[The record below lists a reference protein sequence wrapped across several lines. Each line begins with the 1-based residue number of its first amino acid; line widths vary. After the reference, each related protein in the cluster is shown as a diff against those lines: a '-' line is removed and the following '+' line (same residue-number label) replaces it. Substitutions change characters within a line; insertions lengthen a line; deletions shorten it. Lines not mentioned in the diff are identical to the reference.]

1 MDRKR
6 ETSNR
11 KETSIARLF
20 LHFTVLFC
28 IGAAA
33 AAGMSFLLIV
43 LMENVGAIYPA
54 NYAETFLS
62 ERQEEIRTAE
72 RVEETM
78 IPPGSDYGVY
88 ETDGTWAYGSFD
100 EQERDKAWEASGRS
114 DTFAGEG
121 YFYRFILRE
130 DQKRCIV
137 RYRLEM
143 CYRSEV
149 MNRILPR
156 PEWVLIGTFLLLF
169 FGQTAW
175 LVRYFSGKLKREL
188 SGLKEITDKIAE
200 NDLEFTAVSSELTE
214 VNEVVASLTHLKEAL
229 RESLERQWDMEREKT
244 LRLRA
249 LSHDIKTPLTIIRG
263 NAELM
268 AEEEISGEQKKWN
281 KTILENTGQIESYLT
296 AMRNVLKEENDAEE
310 LISVSADSL
319 QQMLFAQA
327 SQMAEAKHLP
337 IEVVRMESFPQ
348 TDVKFRIRK
357 VQILRAWE
365 NLVGNAL
372 EYTDPTRG
380 IRVEAAVQ
388 DVMVQETAVGEM
400 TVKSGACS
408 LRFCVTDYGNGF
420 SQKDLRCGTQE
431 FYRGDDSRHDRSHQG
446 LGLTIAKRFIEAQGG
461 KLELKNSEC
470 PQEGGQVSLYIA
482 GNKEGKLD
490 LF

>member
-143 CYRSEV
+143 RYRSEV

-156 PEWVLIGTFLLLF
+156 PEWVLIGTFLFLF

-214 VNEVVASLTHLKEAL
+214 VNEVVASLAHLKEAL
-229 RESLERQWDMEREKT
+229 QESLERQWDMEREKT

-327 SQMAEAKHLP
+327 RQMAEAKHLP
-337 IEVVRMESFPQ
+337 IEVVRMGALSQ
-348 TDVKFRIRK
+348 TEAKFRIRK

-372 EYTDPTRG
+372 EYTDPMRG
-380 IRVEAAVQ
+380 IRVEAEA
-388 DVMVQETAVGEM
+388 QETTA
-400 TVKSGACS
+400 KSGACS
-408 LRFCVTDYGNGF
+408 LRFCVIDYGNGF
-420 SQKDLRCGTQE
+420 SRKDLLYGTQE

-482 GNKEGKLD
+482 GNKDGKLD